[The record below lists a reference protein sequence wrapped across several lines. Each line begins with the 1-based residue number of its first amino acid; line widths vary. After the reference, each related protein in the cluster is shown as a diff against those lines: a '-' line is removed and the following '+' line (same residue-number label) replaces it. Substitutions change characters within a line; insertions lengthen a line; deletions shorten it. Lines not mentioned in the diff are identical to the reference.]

1 MKNRQPFLKRCD
13 PRVKIFLAFWFAI
26 IIALTYRF
34 SILALAGGF
43 CALLLG
49 LSGLHL
55 NELFKRLGL
64 VNLFLILVVLTL
76 PFTTPGEELFRL
88 GPIPASKEGTIFALL
103 VFLKSNLIILASLCL
118 LSTSSIFSLAHAL
131 HHLKVPAKLVQLLFF
146 TFRYLHVIQREFQR
160 LFEAAS
166 LRGFTPRTDLFTY
179 RTTAYLVGN
188 LLVRSYDRSQRVYE
202 AMLCRGFSGTFP
214 IYHHFSLRR
223 EDLYFGLFGG
233 IYLIFMT
240 ILDYIVL

>member
-1 MKNRQPFLKRCD
+1 MKNNEAFLKRCD
-13 PRVKIFLAFWFAI
+13 PRVKILLAFWLAI
-26 IIALTYRF
+26 VVALTYRF
-34 SILALAGGF
+34 SVLALAGGF

-49 LSGLHL
+49 LSGFHPK
-55 NELFKRLGL
+55 ELFKKLGL

-76 PFTTPGEELFRL
+76 PFTTPGEGLFRL
-88 GPIPASKEGTIFALL
+88 GPISASKEGIIFALL

-146 TFRYLHVIQREFQR
+146 TFRYLHVIQRESQR

-166 LRGFTPRTDLFTY
+166 LRGFNPRTNLFTY

-202 AMLCRGFSGTFP
+202 AMLCRGFKGTFP
-214 IYHHFSLRR
+214 VYHHFSLRR
-223 EDLYFGLFGG
+223 EDLYFGLLGG
-233 IYLIFMT
+233 IYLFFMT
-240 ILDYIVL
+240 ILDYLVF